1 MELLNTEYLLQVFL
15 VFVRISGLLLVAPF
29 FSQNSFS
36 VRIRVL
42 LAVVLAYA
50 MTGLVGGD
58 LPPFVM
64 NGFGFMAAIGIEAF
78 TGILLGFTAQFI
90 FYAIQF
96 AGEIIGYQ
104 MALGIAQIYDPL
116 SGNSANPVG
125 RLLSLTFMLVF
136 VTINGHHVLL
146 QALAT
151 SFEVVPIGGA
161 VLQAGGP
168 LLLDWTADFFT
179 TAIRLAAPFM
189 ITILLIDVTLG
200 VFARLVPQANLFMLS
215 LPLKLSVGLVICYF
229 FMQNLF
235 PMVPSMIEEIQAD
248 LLRMIEA
255 LANG

>member
-29 FSQNSFS
+29 FSQQTFS

-42 LAVVLAYA
+42 LAVVMAYA
-50 MTGLVGGD
+50 MTGIVASD
-58 LPPFVM
+58 LPPFVL
-64 NGFGFMAAIGIEAF
+64 NGFGFMAAVGIEAF
-78 TGILLGFTAQFI
+78 TGILLGFTAQFV
-90 FYAIQF
+90 FYAVQF

-125 RLLSLTFMLVF
+125 RLLSLAFMLVF
-136 VTINGHHVLL
+136 VIIDGHHVLL
-146 QALAT
+146 RALAT

-161 VLQAGGP
+161 ILQAGGP

-179 TAIRLAAPFM
+179 TAIRLAAPFI

-200 VFARLVPQANLFMLS
+200 IFARLVPQANLFMLS
-215 LPLKLSVGLVICYF
+215 LPLKLSVGLLVCYF

-235 PMVPSMIEEIQAD
+235 PLIPSLIDGIQTD

-255 LANG
+255 IAGG